1 MNLRQLLVHVLKN
14 ITGQPEA
21 HLRRVVAVLEAENPR
36 KPWKT
41 NIPPKELRELEK
53 ACACQAETLL
63 ADYKRILE
71 THKELVP
78 PHSIPDYP
86 IQKST
91 SYSS

>member
-1 MNLRQLLVHVLKN
+1 MNLRQLLVHVLKD

-41 NIPPKELRELEK
+41 NIPPKEFRVLEK
-53 ACACQAETLL
+53 ACACQAEILF

-71 THKELVP
+71 THKDLVP
-78 PHSIPDYP
+78 PHPLPDRP
-86 IQKST
+86 LSKPT
-91 SYSS
+91 SDSS